1 MPPDFRSFNEW
12 ALGSGISGP
21 VVRQKVM
28 VGGMRE
34 NGAVHHTVDRGTETC
49 RETKEKVYC

>member
-28 VGGMRE
+28 VGGMRQ
-34 NGAVHHTVDRGTETC
+34 NGAVHHTVDRSTEIC
-49 RETKEKVYC
+49 KETKEKV